1 MSDDE
6 TLTHVKRLLGLLN
19 GVELAWSQRTPTN
32 IRLGLAIRDP
42 RSLALLAHVTGAA
55 NVPLHVETHWRCHEV
70 HDDPNCMRYDL
81 RVPLE
86 STPCDPP
93 SNLQLVGGMLAR
105 QLKERGLLGPGE
117 ADELLRAWHFAID

>member
-1 MSDDE
+1 ME
-6 TLTHVKRLLGLLN
+6 GLMRHLFKRVLD
-19 GVELAWSQRTPTN
+19 VELPN
-32 IRLGLAIRDP
+32 PMP
-42 RSLALLAHVTGAA
+42 RMSYAEA
-55 NVPLHVETHWRCHEV
+55 
-70 HDDPNCMRYDL
+70 MRRYGSDKPDL